1 MQQQNYPA
9 AESGFRGVLKLEPR
23 NIGALGNLGVVYSR
37 THRYTQAIDTYK
49 TALKLAPGDPAVLTN
64 LGLAYV
70 KQEQYG
76 PAAAVFEKL
85 ATDPTNPQAGELLA
99 SCRISLGQY
108 QQALQSIGP
117 LLAAGPGN
125 AGLYYMQGIA
135 FARLKQPDEAR
146 AAFAK
151 MMQAA
156 EPAQASFLMG
166 KASYETGDFEQA
178 ASFFRAALQN
188 ADTAADAHREL
199 GKTLISLRRDEEA
212 EQELR
217 LSNPDDAEAAYF
229 LGALLWR
236 TKPAEAASLLRRAH
250 GLTPDFWGPLYYL
263 GRLNVQE
270 GRLKEGIPQLEQAA
284 RLKPGLAAIPYQLA
298 AAYKRAGR
306 DAEAK
311 AALARVKELNGN
323 ALREEVGILTPREG
337 ESDLSPAPDTRK
349 PK

>member
-1 MQQQNYPA
+1 M
-9 AESGFRGVLKLEPR
+9 KLEPR
-23 NIGALGNLGVVYSR
+23 NIGALGNLGVLYSR
-37 THRYTQAIDTYK
+37 THRYTRAIDTYQ

-76 PAAAVFEKL
+76 PAAAIFEKL
-85 ATDPTNPQAGELLA
+85 SKQPANTQAGELLA

-108 QQALQSIGP
+108 EQALQSIEA

-135 FARLKQPDEAR
+135 LARLKQPDDAR

-156 EPAQASFLMG
+156 EPAQANFLMG

-178 ASFFRAALQN
+178 ASFFRQAVQGL
-188 ADTAADAHREL
+188 DSAADAHREL
-199 GKTLISLRRDEEA
+199 GKTLISLRRDDEA

-217 LSNPDDAEAAYF
+217 LSNPEDAEAAYF

-236 TKPAEAASLLRRAH
+236 TKPDEAASLLTRAH
-250 GLTPDFWGPLYYL
+250 SLTPDFWGPLYYL
-263 GRLNVQE
+263 GRLNVKE
-270 GRLKEGIPQLEQAA
+270 GRLKEGIPQLEEAA

-306 DAEAK
+306 NEEAK

-323 ALREEVGILTPREG
+323 ALQKEVGILTLREG
-337 ESDLSPAPDTRK
+337 EWDLSPAPDTRK